1 LLAGDVGK
9 LPIDLR
15 TYLLPFIYGLL
26 GGLAAVAF
34 QRAVSTLFTIFW
46 ERPAQQMPPGNLAL
60 FSLATILAAVTA
72 TFVCHIFWGDDP
84 AFVVSSHQPSSLV
97 QRSVLP
103 SPTFVNSG
111 SIWSQMIGSLSRWR
125 E

>member
-72 TFVCHIFWGDDP
+72 TFVCHI
-84 AFVVSSHQPSSLV
+84 VLV
-97 QRSVLP
+97 
-103 SPTFVNSG
+103 
-111 SIWSQMIGSLSRWR
+111 
-125 E
+125 